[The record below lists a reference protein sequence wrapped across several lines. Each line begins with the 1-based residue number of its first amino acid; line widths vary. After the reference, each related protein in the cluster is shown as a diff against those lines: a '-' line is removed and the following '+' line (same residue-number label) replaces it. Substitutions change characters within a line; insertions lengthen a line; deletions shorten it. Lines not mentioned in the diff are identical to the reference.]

1 MRDCKLNDYEVKT
14 KVIIEFFS
22 KNYISGTDEMDAK
35 AKSEF
40 LIRSAVKFGFDREIN
55 LKLLVDKNI
64 TLNIQTE
71 SIAENYV
78 CEK

>member
-1 MRDCKLNDYEVKT
+1 MRDCKLNGYEVKT
-14 KVIIEFFS
+14 KVIIEFYS
-22 KNYISGTDEMDAK
+22 KNYISGTDEMAAK

-55 LKLLVDKNI
+55 LKLLVDKNAS
-64 TLNIQTE
+64 LNIQTE
-71 SIAENYV
+71 SVANNFV